1 MTNVLIVEDEQAIRR
16 FLRAA
21 LEGDGLRVY
30 EAETLQRGLLE
41 AATRK
46 PDLIIL
52 DLGLPD
58 GDGID
63 FIRDL
68 RQWSAIPVIVL
79 SARSEE
85 SDKIAALDAGADDY
99 LSKPFGIGYEYQN
112 GRWIFYFHGARTGK
126 KMRLLRK
133 NPAVCIEMDG
143 DHALLR
149 ADDPCDY
156 SYAYTS
162 VFATGLA
169 SILQTREEMRYGLDV
184 IMRQTDPG
192 KTFSYREDMMKAV
205 CVVRIECD
213 ALTCRRHLATQSE

>member
-1 MTNVLIVEDEQAIRR
+1 MSNPEREVTDIAEILAI
-16 FLRAA
+16 
-21 LEGDGLRVY
+21 
-30 EAETLQRGLLE
+30 
-41 AATRK
+41 
-46 PDLIIL
+46 
-52 DLGLPD
+52 
-58 GDGID
+58 
-63 FIRDL
+63 
-68 RQWSAIPVIVL
+68 
-79 SARSEE
+79 
-85 SDKIAALDAGADDY
+85 
-99 LSKPFGIGYEYQN
+99 LSKHEVCRIGFNDNLCPYVVPVNFGYEYQN

-213 ALTCRRHLATQSE
+213 ALTCRRHLATQSA

>member
-1 MTNVLIVEDEQAIRR
+1 MSNPEREVTDIAEILAI
-16 FLRAA
+16 
-21 LEGDGLRVY
+21 
-30 EAETLQRGLLE
+30 
-41 AATRK
+41 
-46 PDLIIL
+46 
-52 DLGLPD
+52 
-58 GDGID
+58 
-63 FIRDL
+63 
-68 RQWSAIPVIVL
+68 
-79 SARSEE
+79 
-85 SDKIAALDAGADDY
+85 
-99 LSKPFGIGYEYQN
+99 LSKHEVCRIGFNDNLCPYVVPVNFGYEYQN

-169 SILQTREEMRYGLDV
+169 SILQTREEMRHGLDV

-192 KTFSYREDMMKAV
+192 KNLQLSGRYDESGLRGAYRMRRPHLPPTSGDSERISQISQAPYPAWRRFTGLISAAPLIQKRSRKAPFSS
-205 CVVRIECD
+205 ISPI
-213 ALTCRRHLATQSE
+213 RRFSILR

>member
-1 MTNVLIVEDEQAIRR
+1 MSNPEREVTDIAEILAI
-16 FLRAA
+16 
-21 LEGDGLRVY
+21 
-30 EAETLQRGLLE
+30 
-41 AATRK
+41 
-46 PDLIIL
+46 
-52 DLGLPD
+52 
-58 GDGID
+58 
-63 FIRDL
+63 
-68 RQWSAIPVIVL
+68 
-79 SARSEE
+79 
-85 SDKIAALDAGADDY
+85 
-99 LSKPFGIGYEYQN
+99 LSKHEVCRIGFNDNLCPYVVPVNFGYEYQN

-149 ADDPCDY
+149 ADAPCDY

-169 SILQTREEMRYGLDV
+169 SILQTRDEMRYGLDV
-184 IMRQTDPG
+184 IMRQTNPG
-192 KTFSYREDMMKAV
+192 KTFNYREDMMKAV

>member
-1 MTNVLIVEDEQAIRR
+1 IIEMSNPEREVTDIAEILAI
-16 FLRAA
+16 
-21 LEGDGLRVY
+21 
-30 EAETLQRGLLE
+30 
-41 AATRK
+41 
-46 PDLIIL
+46 
-52 DLGLPD
+52 
-58 GDGID
+58 
-63 FIRDL
+63 
-68 RQWSAIPVIVL
+68 
-79 SARSEE
+79 
-85 SDKIAALDAGADDY
+85 
-99 LSKPFGIGYEYQN
+99 LSKHEVCRIGFNDNLCPYVVPVNFGYEYQN

-205 CVVRIECD
+205 CVVRI
-213 ALTCRRHLATQSE
+213 

>member
-1 MTNVLIVEDEQAIRR
+1 MCRIGFNDNLCPYVV
-16 FLRAA
+16 
-21 LEGDGLRVY
+21 
-30 EAETLQRGLLE
+30 
-41 AATRK
+41 
-46 PDLIIL
+46 
-52 DLGLPD
+52 
-58 GDGID
+58 
-63 FIRDL
+63 
-68 RQWSAIPVIVL
+68 PVN
-79 SARSEE
+79 
-85 SDKIAALDAGADDY
+85 
-99 LSKPFGIGYEYQN
+99 FGYEYQN

-169 SILQTREEMRYGLDV
+169 SILQTREEMRHGLDV

-192 KTFSYREDMMKAV
+192 KTFSYREDMMKRFAWCVSNATPSPAADIWRLRANKSDITSALSGLEAIYRPDKRSAV
-205 CVVRIECD
+205 NIKKEPYGSFFFHI
-213 ALTCRRHLATQSE
+213 AHQAFFNTSLTISTASFSICLRCSSPRKLSQ